1 MLGSKGD
8 FVKIYL
14 RKLFVAMVALFCVA
28 GTAFG
33 IELSA
38 TVPVS
43 QTSDTAAN
51 AKINATNLAR
61 RQILYNVLSQY
72 AQSAELNGLIYDTSS
87 DELMNLISS
96 TSVSN
101 EQISS
106 DTYSANITMVV
117 DNMAAKK
124 WLDRAEIQNWIPLEE
139 TSEKFMVL
147 MVVPNGLADWAEL
160 KRITREGKVEIETQT
175 ISGNQ
180 ILAKLPL
187 NYQSKFMAAVREMGW
202 KYTNNGGVLQVWK

>member
-1 MLGSKGD
+1 MK
-8 FVKIYL
+8 KYC
-14 RKLFVAMVALFCVA
+14 KNLFVVIFSCVCVV

-33 IELSA
+33 FELSA
-38 TVPVS
+38 TVPVN

-72 AQSAELNGLIYDTSS
+72 SQREELNGLIYNSES
-87 DELMNLISS
+87 DDLMNLISS

-106 DTYSANITMVV
+106 DTYSANITMVI
-117 DNMAAKK
+117 DNRAAKK
-124 WLDRAEIQNWIPLEE
+124 WLDNAGIQNWIPLEE
-139 TSEKFMVL
+139 AKEKFTVL

-160 KRITREGKVEIETQT
+160 KRITREGNVEIETQT
-175 ISGNQ
+175 MVGNQ
-180 ILAKLPL
+180 IVAKLPL
-187 NYQSKFMAAVREMGW
+187 NYQSRFMAAIREMGW

>member
-1 MLGSKGD
+1 MCCKN
-8 FVKIYL
+8 
-14 RKLFVAMVALFCVA
+14 LFVALFALLCVA
-28 GTAFG
+28 GGAFG
-33 IELSA
+33 FELSA
-38 TVPVS
+38 TVPVN

-72 AQSAELNGLIYDTSS
+72 AQKEALNGLIYDTAS

-96 TSVSN
+96 TSVAN

-117 DNMAAKK
+117 DNRAAKK
-124 WLDRAEIQNWIPLEE
+124 WLDAAGIQNWVPLEE
-139 TSEKFMVL
+139 AKEMFMVL
-147 MVVPNGLADWAEL
+147 IVVPNGLADWAEL
-160 KRITREGKVEIETQT
+160 KRITREGKTEIETQT
-175 ISGNQ
+175 IVGNQ
-180 ILAKLPL
+180 IVAKLPL
-187 NYQSKFMAAVREMGW
+187 NYQSRFMAAVREAGW

>member
-1 MLGSKGD
+1 M
-8 FVKIYL
+8 KICCK
-14 RKLFVAMVALFCVA
+14 KLFVAVFSLFFVT
-28 GTAFG
+28 GLAFG

-38 TVPVS
+38 TVPVN
-43 QTSDTAAN
+43 QTSDTANN

-72 AQSAELNGLIYDTSS
+72 AQKEELNGLIYDTNS
-87 DELMNLISS
+87 DELMNLIAS
-96 TSVSN
+96 TSVAN

-106 DTYSANITMVV
+106 DTYSANITMVI
-117 DNMAAKK
+117 DNLAAKK
-124 WLDRAEIQNWIPLEE
+124 WLDRAGIQNWIPLEE
-139 TSEKFMVL
+139 TSEKFMVFI
-147 MVVPNGLADWAEL
+147 VVPNGLADWAEL

-180 ILAKLPL
+180 IVAKLPL

>member
-1 MLGSKGD
+1 M
-8 FVKIYL
+8 KICYK
-14 RKLFVAMVALFCVA
+14 KLFVAVFSLFCVT
-28 GTAFG
+28 GFAFG
-33 IELSA
+33 VELSA
-38 TVPVS
+38 TVPVN
-43 QTSDTAAN
+43 QTSDTANN

-72 AQSAELNGLIYDTSS
+72 AQREELNGLIYNTSS
-87 DELMNLISS
+87 DELMNLIAS
-96 TSVSN
+96 TSVAN

-106 DTYSANITMVV
+106 DTYSANITMVI
-117 DNMAAKK
+117 DNLAAKK
-124 WLDRAEIQNWIPLEE
+124 WLDKAGIQNWIPLEE
-139 TSEKFMVL
+139 TSEKFTVL

-187 NYQSKFMAAVREMGW
+187 NYQSKFMAAIRENGW

>member
-1 MLGSKGD
+1 M
-8 FVKIYL
+8 KICCK
-14 RKLFVAMVALFCVA
+14 KLFVAVFALFCVA
-28 GTAFG
+28 TCAFG

-38 TVPVS
+38 TVPVN

-72 AQSAELNGLIYDTSS
+72 AQKEELNGLIYDTSS

-124 WLDRAEIQNWIPLEE
+124 WLDRAGIQNWIPLEE

>member
-1 MLGSKGD
+1 MYCKN
-8 FVKIYL
+8 
-14 RKLFVAMVALFCVA
+14 LFVALFSVLCI
-28 GTAFG
+28 GGGAFG
-33 IELSA
+33 LELSA
-38 TVPVS
+38 TVPVN

-51 AKINATNLAR
+51 AKINATDLAR

-72 AQSAELNGLIYDTSS
+72 AQPAELNGLIYNASN
-87 DELMNLISS
+87 DELTDLVSS

-106 DTYSANITMVV
+106 DTYSANIKMVI

-124 WLDRAEIQNWIPLEE
+124 WLDRAGIQNWIPLEE
-139 TSEKFMVL
+139 SKEKFMVL

-160 KRITREGKVEIETQT
+160 KRITRAGNVEIETQT
-175 ISGNQ
+175 IVGNQ
-180 ILAKLPL
+180 IVAKLPL
-187 NYQSKFMAAVREMGW
+187 NYQSQFMAAVREMGW

>member
-1 MLGSKGD
+1 MVTTIPGSEVLTSGLNMIAQSLQIPVIIFLVVFAFFAILTLGSLVSEYTSRK
-8 FVKIYL
+8 KITPDSL
-14 RKLFVAMVALFCVA
+14 EK
-28 GTAFG
+28 
-33 IELSA
+33 
-38 TVPVS
+38 
-43 QTSDTAAN
+43 
-51 AKINATNLAR
+51 
-61 RQILYNVLSQY
+61 
-72 AQSAELNGLIYDTSS
+72 LIYSISKATSS

-124 WLDRAEIQNWIPLEE
+124 WLDRAGIQNWIPLEE

-160 KRITREGKVEIETQT
+160 KH
-175 ISGNQ
+175 
-180 ILAKLPL
+180 
-187 NYQSKFMAAVREMGW
+187 
-202 KYTNNGGVLQVWK
+202 

>member
-1 MLGSKGD
+1 MTDLIS
-8 FVKIYL
+8 
-14 RKLFVAMVALFCVA
+14 
-28 GTAFG
+28 
-33 IELSA
+33 E
-38 TVPVS
+38 
-43 QTSDTAAN
+43 TSFDG
-51 AKINATNLAR
+51 AKI
-61 RQILYNVLSQY
+61 
-72 AQSAELNGLIYDTSS
+72 S
-87 DELMNLISS
+87 DS
-96 TSVSN
+96 
-101 EQISS
+101 
-106 DTYSANITMVV
+106 TYSANITMVV

-124 WLDRAEIQNWIPLEE
+124 WLDRAGIQNWIPLEE

>member
-1 MLGSKGD
+1 MCIGVYG
-8 FVKIYL
+8 
-14 RKLFVAMVALFCVA
+14 
-28 GTAFG
+28 GAFG

-38 TVPVS
+38 TVPVN

-72 AQSAELNGLIYDTSS
+72 SQSAELNGLIYDTSS
-87 DELMNLISS
+87 DELTNLVAS

-117 DNMAAKK
+117 DNLAAKR
-124 WLDRAEIQNWIPLEE
+124 WLDKAGIQNWVPLEE
-139 TSEKFMVL
+139 SSEKFTAL
-147 MVVPNGLADWAEL
+147 IVVPNGLADWAEI

-180 ILAKLPL
+180 IVAKMPL
-187 NYQSKFMAAVREMGW
+187 NYQSKFIAAVREMGW
-202 KYTNNGGVLQVWK
+202 KYTNNSGVLQVWK

>member
-1 MLGSKGD
+1 M
-8 FVKIYL
+8 
-14 RKLFVAMVALFCVA
+14 
-28 GTAFG
+28 
-33 IELSA
+33 
-38 TVPVS
+38 
-43 QTSDTAAN
+43 
-51 AKINATNLAR
+51 
-61 RQILYNVLSQY
+61 
-72 AQSAELNGLIYDTSS
+72 NGLIYDTSS

-124 WLDRAEIQNWIPLEE
+124 WLDRAGIQNWIPLEE